1 MTTERLR
8 VGKLG
13 EEEAERRLR
22 RSGCEILARNWRC
35 RSGEIDIVAKSGD
48 CIVFVEV
55 RSRSKA
61 SGSRFGTAA
70 ESVDYRKQAKVR
82 LVAQM
87 YLRQNRMLEARTRF
101 DVISVTLGVHYVVDD
116 YRHYESAF

>member
-1 MTTERLR
+1 MTTERLII
-8 VGKLG
+8 GKLG

-22 RSGCEILARNWRC
+22 LSGYEILARNWRC
-35 RSGEIDIVAKSGD
+35 RSGEIDIIARNGE

-82 LVAQM
+82 IVAQM
-87 YLRQNRMLEARTRF
+87 YLSRNRMPEARIRF
-101 DVISVTLGVHYVVDD
+101 DVITVTVDTSNEIHD